1 MPVVGEPTLAV
12 PHVTAVDPSPRMLD
26 QLRAAAPGATALLG
40 TAESIPLP
48 DASVDAVLVA
58 QAWHWVD
65 PALAVPEVARVLRP
79 GGVLGLVWNT
89 RDRSVPWVRRLGELL
104 AADAAGRGVDD
115 AHVPPTSLGAVE
127 STTYRW
133 SQPVDRERLH
143 QLVLSRSYVITASE
157 EHRRRLLAQ
166 VDVLLTEDE
175 AFAGPPP
182 WPLPYVT
189 EAWRISRD

>member
-1 MPVVGEPTLAV
+1 MSNDA
-12 PHVTAVDPSPRMLD
+12 ACRA
-26 QLRAAAPGATALLG
+26 RAA
-40 TAESIPLP
+40 S
-48 DASVDAVLVA
+48 
-58 QAWHWVD
+58 
-65 PALAVPEVARVLRP
+65 
-79 GGVLGLVWNT
+79 
-89 RDRSVPWVRRLGELL
+89 SVPWVRRLGELL

-189 EAWRISRD
+189 EAWRISRY